1 MGAGRSGKQKQGDG
15 VTEYITRQGITL
27 RIYQDG
33 TVALSKDAWV
43 ANYRD
48 LRAAYLSVR
57 PGRKTL

>member
-1 MGAGRSGKQKQGDG
+1 M
-15 VTEYITRQGITL
+15 TEYITRQGITL

-33 TVALSKDAWV
+33 TVALSKADWV

-57 PGRKTL
+57 PGRKAL

>member
-1 MGAGRSGKQKQGDG
+1 M
-15 VTEYITRQGITL
+15 TEYITRQGITL

-33 TVALSKDAWV
+33 TVALSKADWV
-43 ANYRD
+43 ANYAT